1 MAIWGQKNAANQL
14 TQQAQGQQNMSGAI
28 GGSSLTGLGSG
39 YLGQGGY
46 VGTNVGSSPMTTR
59 EVQLQEENHRLK
71 WELNSQHS
79 VRAMDSALLKRHYR
93 MWAWL
98 KDTHPEVVEEF
109 EAVENLL
116 KASGERF

>member
-1 MAIWGQKNAANQL
+1 MAIRTKTSG
-14 TQQAQGQQNMSGAI
+14 QQAQQYQGNQMGGAL

-39 YLGQGGY
+39 YMGQGGY
-46 VGTNVGSSPMTTR
+46 VGTSVTTR
-59 EVQLQEENHRLK
+59 ETQLDQENHRLK
-71 WELNSQHS
+71 WELNAQQS
-79 VRAMDSALLKRHYR
+79 VRAMDSALIKRHYR

-109 EAVENLL
+109 EAVEDLL

>member
-1 MAIWGQKNAANQL
+1 MMAIWGQKNAANQL
-14 TQQAQGQQNMSGAI
+14 SQQAQGQQNMGGAL

-39 YLGQGGY
+39 YL
-46 VGTNVGSSPMTTR
+46 GTNVGSSPMTTR

-79 VRAMDSALLKRHYR
+79 VRALDSALLKRHYR

-109 EAVENLL
+109 EAVEDLL
-116 KASGERF
+116 KASGEKF

>member
-1 MAIWGQKNAANQL
+1 MAIWTKNAANQPV
-14 TQQAQGQQNMSGAI
+14 QQAQGQQNMGGAL

-39 YLGQGGY
+39 YLG
-46 VGTNVGSSPMTTR
+46 TNGGSSPMTTR
-59 EVQLQEENHRLK
+59 EVQLQEENNRLK
-71 WELNSQHS
+71 WELASQES
-79 VRAMDSALLKRHYR
+79 LRKQDAFLIRRNYR

-109 EAVENLL
+109 EAVEDLL